1 MRGEPPGERR
11 PAVPRVRRG
20 GDPGQGPA
28 GDRPAGDVRPGDR
41 ASGEP
46 VPGGPVPGAPVPGG
60 PVSGDTSTGDGASGE
75 RARADLPPGGAVPA
89 GALPPAPVRRR
100 DAAATRARILASAA
114 IEFTRHG
121 YGGARGDRIAKRA
134 RSSERMVYYY
144 FGSKEGLFVEVL
156 EAAYDA
162 LSRAERSIVLHDK
175 PPREALEHFCRFV
188 FRWYAENPEFIGVL
202 AVENQQ
208 QARHLRRSTRL
219 DALVVP
225 IVGLLA
231 ELLERGVRDGVFRTG
246 IDPAELYVAIAAL
259 GYFPVS
265 NRYTLS
271 SVLGCDQADPAVS
284 ESRWQAATEMVLRHV
299 EARIQSAG

>member
-1 MRGEPPGERR
+1 MTEPLEGDGPAPPGSR
-11 PAVPRVRRG
+11 PA
-20 GDPGQGPA
+20 A
-28 GDRPAGDVRPGDR
+28 
-41 ASGEP
+41 
-46 VPGGPVPGAPVPGG
+46 
-60 PVSGDTSTGDGASGE
+60 
-75 RARADLPPGGAVPA
+75 
-89 GALPPAPVRRR
+89 RRR
-100 DAAATRARILASAA
+100 DAAATRARILASASV
-114 IEFTRHG
+114 EFTRYG

-188 FRWYAENPEFIGVL
+188 FRWYADNPEFIGVL

-208 QARHLRRSTRL
+208 QARHLRRSSRL

-225 IVGLLA
+225 IVGLLGD
-231 ELLERGVRDGVFRTG
+231 LLERGVREGAFRAGV
-246 IDPAELYVAIAAL
+246 DPAELYVMIAAL

-271 SVLGCDQADPAVS
+271 SVLGCDQAGPEVS
-284 ESRWQAATEMVLRHV
+284 ESRWRAAAAMVLRHV
-299 EARIQSAG
+299 EARLQSIG